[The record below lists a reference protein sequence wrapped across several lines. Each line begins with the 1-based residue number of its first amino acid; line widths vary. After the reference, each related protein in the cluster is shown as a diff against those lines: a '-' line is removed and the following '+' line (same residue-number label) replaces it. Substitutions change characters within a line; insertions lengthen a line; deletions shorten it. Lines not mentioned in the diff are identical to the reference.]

1 MTVESFRVKHR
12 EADALLAQLC
22 AEWRNELATA
32 EAVNAEAGEQIRAA
46 IGQAELLMRKK
57 MAKVR
62 GRHDV
67 YGQDCVNLDPASSRP
82 RAHVGASFIPP
93 SVCRPV

>member
-1 MTVESFRVKHR
+1 MTVESFQKKHG
-12 EADALLAQLC
+12 EADAHLAKLC

-32 EAVNAEAGEQIRAA
+32 EAANAEAGEQIRAA

-62 GRHDV
+62 GH
-67 YGQDCVNLDPASSRP
+67 QWAKNILIRP
-82 RAHVGASFIPP
+82 QLYPGP
-93 SVCRPV
+93 SLTFVLLSLRV